1 MIYLGEYN
9 SPESR
14 QKWAEVVTDW
24 SAGNLDK
31 YGSAVSV
38 ARLAVAYT
46 KHAQNYYRKD
56 GKRTSEACRVGSAL
70 KFLVAECWDLQTDKF
85 TPKHLERVRNR
96 MIRKKLSRN
105 VINGYISI
113 ITRAFKFGVVEGCV
127 PAPVWMSLKALPGL
141 RLGRS
146 KATETA
152 PVEPVP
158 SHAESSTDGAI
169 HSGHSAEPYLRN
181 CSTWSSINSG
191 SISASCSNGTLTGRS
206 GLGCF
211 R

>member
-96 MIRKKLSRN
+96 MIPEETLPERHQRLHFDHHPGVQIWCRRRMCPTLS
-105 VINGYISI
+105 
-113 ITRAFKFGVVEGCV
+113 GC
-127 PAPVWMSLKALPGL
+127 P
-141 RLGRS
+141 
-146 KATETA
+146 
-152 PVEPVP
+152 
-158 SHAESSTDGAI
+158 
-169 HSGHSAEPYLRN
+169 
-181 CSTWSSINSG
+181 
-191 SISASCSNGTLTGRS
+191 
-206 GLGCF
+206 
-211 R
+211 